1 MICILG
7 IMDIVRPEVPD
18 AVKKVQNAGVTVRM
32 ITGDL
37 LVTAMA
43 IAEKCNIITKE
54 EIGDE
59 HVCIEGPVL
68 YERVGGL
75 KRKNASGDDDD
86 ETSKGVEEVANF
98 KAFREFASRV
108 KVVARARPEDK
119 QVMVVGLRQMGAV
132 VAVTGDGTND
142 ATALK
147 KADVGFAMG
156 RTGTDVC
163 KEAADILITDD
174 NFTSIVLACK
184 WGRNVFDNI
193 QRFLQ
198 FQLTVNVVALITT
211 FIGSCITKETPLAA
225 IQLLWVNLIMD
236 SLASLALAT
245 ELPKESLLD
254 RMPQD
259 RDDYIVSRKM
269 VKHIL
274 GMAIYQCIILF
285 VFLFAGEHLIVEPD
299 RRFKWFEYEDSCC
312 VYPGRLEEW
321 NGDDLYKKVLTE
333 YGREAAGGA
342 SRHLTFIFTMFV
354 LFQIFN
360 MICSR
365 KIHDEF
371 NIFEGIHTNWMF
383 IGVWILI
390 LVLQVLIT

>member
-1 MICILG
+1 M
-7 IMDIVRPEVPD
+7 
-18 AVKKVQNAGVTVRM
+18 K
-32 ITGDL
+32 
-37 LVTAMA
+37 
-43 IAEKCNIITKE
+43 
-54 EIGDE
+54 
-59 HVCIEGPVL
+59 
-68 YERVGGL
+68 
-75 KRKNASGDDDD
+75 
-86 ETSKGVEEVANF
+86 
-98 KAFREFASRV
+98 
-108 KVVARARPEDK
+108 
-119 QVMVVGLRQMGAV
+119 AV

-156 RTGTDVC
+156 KTGTDVC

-211 FIGSCITKETPLAA
+211 FVGSCITKETPLAA

-254 RMPQD
+254 RMPQN
-259 RDDYIVSRKM
+259 REDYIVSRKM

-274 GMAIYQCIILF
+274 GMAIWQCIVLF
-285 VFLFAGEHLIVEPD
+285 IFLFAGEYLILEPEE
-299 RRFKWFEYEDSCC
+299 KYQYEEPYLGGCC
-312 VYPGRLEEW
+312 VYPGRLESW
-321 NGDDLYKKVLTE
+321 DGSPLYRKYKDDGD
-333 YGREAAGGA
+333 
-342 SRHLTFIFTMFV
+342 SRHLTFVFTMFV

-371 NIFEGIHTNWMF
+371 NIFDGVHTNIMF
-383 IGVWILI
+383 CFIWLLI
-390 LVLQVLIT
+390 LGLQFVITQFTGQVFVVHKEGLAWQQWVEAIIVACTTFIVDALLKFLPDWLFPKLGQDSVDDRRAAQAAAKKASA